1 MALPKLETPVYTLTI
16 PSTDEEVK
24 YRPFLV
30 KEQKRMII
38 AQESEDEQQLL
49 DAMKQL
55 ISDCTFNKVD
65 ADRCPLFDAEY
76 IFLQI
81 RSKSVGETISVNITC
96 PDDKK
101 TVVPKEIS
109 ISDIKV
115 SVFDDHSDEAQ
126 ITDEIKMTFDYP
138 LLSSFGNYQNAKQSE
153 MAFTVIKE
161 CIKEISWGDKVYNK
175 TDISD
180 KELSDFVDNLNG
192 EQFEKVMK
200 FFNTM
205 PKLRHVIEVEN
216 PNTKVKSEVP
226 LEGLKSF
233 LA

>member
-1 MALPKLETPVYTLTI
+1 MNSLKILKLLF
-16 PSTDEEVK
+16 K
-24 YRPFLV
+24 
-30 KEQKRMII
+30 KE
-38 AQESEDEQQLL
+38 
-49 DAMKQL
+49 
-55 ISDCTFNKVD
+55 
-65 ADRCPLFDAEY
+65 
-76 IFLQI
+76 
-81 RSKSVGETISVNITC
+81 
-96 PDDKK
+96 
-101 TVVPKEIS
+101 
-109 ISDIKV
+109 
-115 SVFDDHSDEAQ
+115 
-126 ITDEIKMTFDYP
+126 
-138 LLSSFGNYQNAKQSE
+138 LLSFPFGLELKRILKPL
-153 MAFTVIKE
+153 IKE